1 MAPPQQ
7 QQALPPG
14 RAVATTIMGGT
25 ATLAW
30 SLDQGIIFGS
40 NKCFYCSVPSP
51 PLPNL
56 LDTHHWG
63 MNDKLALPRSRL
75 PCSISNRD
83 GKLFSPE
90 GIPMA
95 HIILP
100 STMTI
105 FLNEGRHFLPVG
117 NVGINT
123 HHDASARRPILIA
136 AQDAHGPARATRAT
150 SSATSAT
157 TSTTSGSSSTAL
169 VTTSSMWRS
178 S

>member
-1 MAPPQQ
+1 
-7 QQALPPG
+7 
-14 RAVATTIMGGT
+14 MGGT
-25 ATLAW
+25 TSLVW

-56 LDTHHWG
+56 LDTHCWG

-75 PCSISNRD
+75 PCSINNYD

-95 HIILP
+95 HNILP

-105 FLNEGRHFLPVG
+105 FLNEDRHFLPVG
-117 NVGINT
+117 NIGINM
-123 HHDASARRPILIA
+123 HHDTSARRPV
-136 AQDAHGPARATRAT
+136 P
-150 SSATSAT
+150 
-157 TSTTSGSSSTAL
+157 SSSPLKMHTGRQGPLGLHLWLHRQPPAL
-169 VTTSSMWRS
+169 LRVHHRTHL
-178 S
+178 